1 MDHHDLQVVS
11 NMYQISVYILT
22 VGVVGMKEPGAR
34 WTHVLPDRRLQ
45 LFSTEQSGRADMWL
59 MHEDNIHFDLIITKE
74 SLLTKDANLE
84 QTKDTTKNSVKEDI
98 LEDKNGPGYMGWV
111 LDDVDD
117 VIENV
122 DHKKEYEKKVQ
133 VLKKDFDDLK
143 EKFDSLKSDYEE
155 YIKNETKN
163 AKKLL

>member
-1 MDHHDLQVVS
+1 
-11 NMYQISVYILT
+11 
-22 VGVVGMKEPGAR
+22 
-34 WTHVLPDRRLQ
+34 
-45 LFSTEQSGRADMWL
+45 
-59 MHEDNIHFDLIITKE
+59 
-74 SLLTKDANLE
+74 
-84 QTKDTTKNSVKEDI
+84 
-98 LEDKNGPGYMGWV
+98 MGWV
-111 LDDVDD
+111 LGDVDD

-155 YIKNETKN
+155 YIKNKKKN